1 MSIWAKG
8 QVLMGCQCQ
17 PARGGFL
24 IEFLKGKM
32 FLISTGREKGLFVN
46 YCDLYLGVF
55 KELINGFG
63 GDFKSDNKI
72 TLYSLGYDFILII
85 I

>member
-1 MSIWAKG
+1 
-8 QVLMGCQCQ
+8 
-17 PARGGFL
+17 
-24 IEFLKGKM
+24 M